1 MTSPRWGAIEAGGTK
16 VVCLVGS
23 DPDHIVRQVRISTGK
38 PAETL
43 GQVLAF
49 FQEHGPLDAI
59 GIASFGPLELRRSHP
74 RYGFI
79 TTSPKPDWSDLD
91 LVGSVHSALNV
102 PVGFDTD
109 VNGAALG
116 EGRWGAARGLD
127 TFVYMT
133 VGTGIGV
140 GAVIEGRVLHGLGH
154 PEMGHISVPRQP
166 GDDFPGD
173 CRFHRDCL
181 EGMASGAAITARWG
195 RPAEQLDG
203 DELREAVALEAA
215 YLAAGL
221 RNLVYTIAP
230 QRIVIGGSVTALPGL
245 FSLVRSS
252 LTQTMAG
259 YHRLPEHG
267 LDDFIVP
274 AALGPLA
281 GPAGA
286 LVLADYASQPDRAAS
301 PGGAPALRHPGEW
314 TSPLA

>member
-1 MTSPRWGAIEAGGTK
+1 MRGLIRKVQEMTLPRLGAIEAGGTK
-16 VVCLVGS
+16 VICLVGS
-23 DPDHIVRQVRISTGK
+23 DPDHIVRQVRIPTGE
-38 PAETL
+38 PAKTL

-49 FQEHGPLDAI
+49 FQEQVAAGGPLDAI
-59 GIASFGPLELRRSHP
+59 GIASFGPVELRRSHP

-79 TTSPKPDWSDLD
+79 TATPKPDWSDLD
-91 LVGSVHSALNV
+91 LVGPVYSALNV

-116 EGRWGAARGLD
+116 EGRWGAARGVD
-127 TFVYMT
+127 TFAYMT

-173 CRFHRDCL
+173 CRFHADCL
-181 EGMASGAAITARWG
+181 EGMAGGAAIAARWG
-195 RPAEQLDG
+195 CPAEQLDG
-203 DELREAVALEAA
+203 DELRQAVALQAA

-221 RNLVYTIAP
+221 RNIIYTIAP

-245 FSLVRSS
+245 FLLVRSK
-252 LTQTMAG
+252 LAEAMAA

-267 LDDFIVP
+267 ADDFIVP
-274 AALGPLA
+274 AALGSLA

-286 LVLADYASQPDRAAS
+286 LVLADYASQPNREASAA
-301 PGGAPALRHPGEW
+301 H
-314 TSPLA
+314 

>member
-1 MTSPRWGAIEAGGTK
+1 MRCGAVELGGTK
-16 VVCLVGS
+16 IVCLIGS
-23 DPDHIVRQVRISTGK
+23 NPDHVVARTRIATGEPSRTLAQVIDFFRQAG
-38 PAETL
+38 
-43 GQVLAF
+43 
-49 FQEHGPLDAI
+49 GPLAAI
-59 GIASFGPLELRRSHP
+59 GVASFGPLELRRSHP
-74 RYGFI
+74 RYGRI
-79 TTSPKPDWSDLD
+79 TSTPK
-91 LVGSVHSALNV
+91 VGWAGVDVVGPIRSALGV

-154 PEMGHISVPRQP
+154 PEMGHISVARQP
-166 GDDFPGD
+166 GDDFPGE
-173 CRFHRDCL
+173 CRFHADCL
-181 EGMASGAAITARWG
+181 EGMAGGTAIAARWG

-203 DELREAVALEAA
+203 DELAEAVALQAA

-221 RNLVYTIAP
+221 RDIVYTIAP

-245 FSLVRSS
+245 SALVRVK
-252 LTQTMAG
+252 LAETMAG

-267 LDDFIVP
+267 VDDFIVP

-281 GPAGA
+281 
-286 LVLADYASQPDRAAS
+286 
-301 PGGAPALRHPGEW
+301 
-314 TSPLA
+314 